1 MACNSIGENM
11 RLEVKNTDTLLS
23 KIDDVWMYKNG
34 RFNGFMIQV
43 ENDGRV
49 VYKLPIVNGKE
60 QGVAVGYY
68 NSGEKLLERP
78 FINGKKQGIF

>member
-34 RFNGFMIQV
+34 TFNGFMIQV

-68 NSGEKLLERP
+68 NSGEKLL
-78 FINGKKQGIF
+78 